1 MEGLAKLKHGK
12 LPDSLIHE
20 IFLIKKH
27 VQFELK
33 QLPEIHQNKKGRF
46 ALKKLIYLSITI
58 LLVSASLFTSCGSA
72 SSTTAANNNSTSTTT
87 AVTAGSGVLTFT
99 NTDPYTLDPA
109 ASNEA
114 LSTSYIMQIYSGL
127 MKLDNNLEPV
137 PDIAADMP
145 TVSADGLTYT
155 FHLRKDVKF
164 SDGTPVTAND
174 FQYSW
179 NRAAN
184 PATNSPTAPEYLG
197 DIAGVNDVL
206 SGTAT
211 QISGVKVI
219 DNYTLQVTINS
230 PESYFLYKLT
240 FPASFVVEKS
250 NVNAGTNWWKTPIG
264 TGPFK
269 VKEWKYD
276 ADFILARNDL
286 YYGDLPKIA
295 EIDMTLNSTTSDMDL
310 FETGDVDFTSPPA
323 EYYDQIM
330 DPSGPFYQ
338 YLSKSPSLSVDY
350 IGFNCQEA
358 PFNDPDIRQAFCL
371 AIDKDKIVNLTY
383 RNMTQKAEGI
393 LPVGIPGY
401 NNNLT
406 GLDYDVSKAQALIK
420 ASSYGNVANLPAITL
435 TIAGEGGST
444 DQEIQALVYQ
454 WKQNLGV
461 DVQIRELDPQ
471 IYYNELSQE
480 VDQMYSTGWIAD
492 YPYPQDFLDILFSSG
507 SNYNYGGYSN
517 PQFDSIIQQANGES
531 DQTKAFTL
539 YQQAEQLMINDAAC
553 LPLTFGQN
561 YLLIQP
567 WVKNLTVNALGILDF
582 NDVTISSH

>member
-1 MEGLAKLKHGK
+1 MKKITYLA
-12 LPDSLIHE
+12 I
-20 IFLIKKH
+20 
-27 VQFELK
+27 
-33 QLPEIHQNKKGRF
+33 
-46 ALKKLIYLSITI
+46 AI
-58 LLVSASLFTSCGSA
+58 LLISASLLTSCGAA
-72 SSTTAANNNSTSTTT
+72 SSTTAVNNNSSSTTT
-87 AVTAGSGVLTFT
+87 AVTAGSGTLTFT

-137 PDIAADMP
+137 PDIAASMP

-155 FHLRKDVKF
+155 FHLRTDVKF

-206 SGTAT
+206 SGKAT

-250 NVNAGTNWWKTPIG
+250 NVNSGDNWWKTPIG

-269 VKEWKYD
+269 VKEWTPETE
-276 ADFILARNDL
+276 FILARNDL

-330 DPSGPFYQ
+330 DPAGPFYQ
-338 YLSKSPSLSVDY
+338 DLSVSPSLSVDY
-350 IGFNCQEA
+350 IGFNCNEA

-371 AIDKDKIVNLTY
+371 AIDKDKIVDLTY
-383 RNMTQKAEGI
+383 RNMAQKAEGI
-393 LPVGIPGY
+393 LPPGIPGY
-401 NNNLT
+401 NANVT
-406 GLDYDVSKAQALIK
+406 GLDFDVSQAQALIK
-420 ASSYGNVANLPAITL
+420 ASTYGSAANLPPITI
-435 TIAGEGGST
+435 TVAGEGGNT
-444 DQEIQALVYQ
+444 DQVIQSLVYQ
-454 WKQNLGV
+454 WQQNLGV
-461 DVQIRELDPQ
+461 NVQVRELDPEV
-471 IYYNELSQE
+471 YYSDLSQE

-492 YPYPQDFLDILFSSG
+492 YPYPQDFLDILFSTG
-507 SNYNYGGYSN
+507 STYNYGGYSN
-517 PQFDSIIQQANGES
+517 PQFDALIQQANGES
-531 DQTKAFTL
+531 DQTKAFTI
-539 YQQAEQLMINDAAC
+539 YQQAEQLMINDGAC

-567 WVKNLTVNALGILDF
+567 WVKGLTVNALGIMDF
-582 NDVTISSH
+582 NDVTISAH

>member
-1 MEGLAKLKHGK
+1 
-12 LPDSLIHE
+12 
-20 IFLIKKH
+20 
-27 VQFELK
+27 
-33 QLPEIHQNKKGRF
+33 
-46 ALKKLIYLSITI
+46 
-58 LLVSASLFTSCGSA
+58 
-72 SSTTAANNNSTSTTT
+72 
-87 AVTAGSGVLTFT
+87 LTFT

-137 PDIAADMP
+137 PDIAASMP

-155 FHLRKDVKF
+155 FHLRTDVKF
-164 SDGTPVTAND
+164 SDGTPVTAYD

-179 NRAAN
+179 NRAAA
-184 PATNSPTAPEYLG
+184 PSTNSPTAPEYLG

-206 SGTAT
+206 SGKAT
-211 QISGVKVI
+211 QIGGVKVI
-219 DNYTLQVTINS
+219 DDYTLQVTINS

-240 FPASFVVEKS
+240 FPASFVVEKN
-250 NVNAGTNWWKTPIG
+250 NVNNGANWWKTPIG

-269 VKEWKYD
+269 VKEWTPETE
-276 ADFILARNDL
+276 FILARNDL

-310 FETGDVDFTSPPA
+310 FETGGVDFTSPPA

-330 DPSGPFYQ
+330 DPAGPFYQ
-338 YLSKSPSLSVDY
+338 DLSVSPSLSVDY
-350 IGFNCQEA
+350 IGFNCKEA

-371 AIDKDKIVNLTY
+371 AIDKDKIVDLTY
-383 RNMTQKAEGI
+383 RNMAQKAEGI
-393 LPVGIPGY
+393 LPPGIPGY
-401 NNNLT
+401 NANVT
-406 GLDYDVSKAQALIK
+406 GLDFDVSQAQALIK
-420 ASSYGNVANLPAITL
+420 ASTYGSAANLPPITI
-435 TIAGEGGST
+435 TVAGEGGST
-444 DQEIQALVYQ
+444 DQVIQSLVYQ
-454 WKQNLGV
+454 WQQNLGV
-461 DVQIRELDPQ
+461 NVQVRELAPEV
-471 IYYNELSQE
+471 YYSELSQE

-517 PQFDSIIQQANGES
+517 PQFYALIQQANSES
-531 DQTKAFTL
+531 DQTKAFAL

-567 WVKNLTVNALGILDF
+567 WVKNLTVNALGIMDF
-582 NDVTISSH
+582 NDVTISAH

>member
-1 MEGLAKLKHGK
+1 M
-12 LPDSLIHE
+12 
-20 IFLIKKH
+20 KK
-27 VQFELK
+27 
-33 QLPEIHQNKKGRF
+33 R
-46 ALKKLIYLSITI
+46 IYLATAI
-58 LLVSASLFTSCGSA
+58 LLTAASLLTSCGA
-72 SSTTAANNNSTSTTT
+72 TSSTTAVNNNSSTTT
-87 AVTAGSGVLTFT
+87 AVTPGSGTLTFT

-137 PDIAADMP
+137 PDIAASMP

-155 FHLRKDVKF
+155 FHLHTDVKF
-164 SDGTPVTAND
+164 SDGTPVTAYD

-179 NRAAN
+179 NRAAA
-184 PATNSPTAPEYLG
+184 PSTNSPTAPEYLG

-206 SGTAT
+206 SGKAT
-211 QISGVKVI
+211 QIGGVKVI
-219 DNYTLQVTINS
+219 DDYTLQVTINS

-240 FPASFVVEKS
+240 FPASFVVEKN
-250 NVNAGTNWWKTPIG
+250 NVNNGANWWKTPIG

-269 VKEWKYD
+269 VKEWTPETE
-276 ADFILARNDL
+276 FILARNDL

-310 FETGDVDFTSPPA
+310 FETGGVDFTSPPA

-330 DPSGPFYQ
+330 DPAGPFYQ
-338 YLSKSPSLSVDY
+338 DLSVSPSLSVDY
-350 IGFNCQEA
+350 IGFNCKEA

-371 AIDKDKIVNLTY
+371 AIDKDKIVDLTY
-383 RNMTQKAEGI
+383 RNMAQKAEGI
-393 LPVGIPGY
+393 LPPGIPGY
-401 NNNLT
+401 NANVT
-406 GLDYDVSKAQALIK
+406 GLDFDVSQAQALIK
-420 ASSYGNVANLPAITL
+420 ASTYGSAANLPPITI
-435 TIAGEGGST
+435 TVAGEGGST
-444 DQEIQALVYQ
+444 DQVIQSLVYQ
-454 WKQNLGV
+454 WQQNLGV
-461 DVQIRELDPQ
+461 NVQVRELAPEV
-471 IYYNELSQE
+471 YYSELSQE

-517 PQFDSIIQQANGES
+517 PQFYALIQQANSES
-531 DQTKAFTL
+531 DQTKAFAL

-567 WVKNLTVNALGILDF
+567 WVKNLTVNALGIMDF
-582 NDVTISSH
+582 NDVTISAH

>member
-1 MEGLAKLKHGK
+1 MKKITYLA
-12 LPDSLIHE
+12 I
-20 IFLIKKH
+20 
-27 VQFELK
+27 
-33 QLPEIHQNKKGRF
+33 
-46 ALKKLIYLSITI
+46 AI
-58 LLVSASLFTSCGSA
+58 LLISASLLTSCGAA
-72 SSTTAANNNSTSTTT
+72 SSTTAVNNNSSSTTT
-87 AVTAGSGVLTFT
+87 AVTAGSGTLTFT

-137 PDIAADMP
+137 PDIAASMP

-155 FHLRKDVKF
+155 FHLRTDVKF

-206 SGTAT
+206 SGKAT

-250 NVNAGTNWWKTPIG
+250 NVNSGANWWKTPIG

-269 VKEWKYD
+269 VKEWTPETE
-276 ADFILARNDL
+276 FILARNDL

-330 DPSGPFYQ
+330 DPAGPFYQ
-338 YLSKSPSLSVDY
+338 DLSVSPSLSVDY
-350 IGFNCQEA
+350 IGFNCNEA

-371 AIDKDKIVNLTY
+371 AIDKDKIVDLTY
-383 RNMTQKAEGI
+383 RNMAQKAEGI
-393 LPVGIPGY
+393 LPPGIPGY
-401 NNNLT
+401 NANVT
-406 GLDYDVSKAQALIK
+406 GLDFDVSQAQALIK
-420 ASSYGNVANLPAITL
+420 ASTYGSAANLPPITI
-435 TIAGEGGST
+435 TVAGEGGNT
-444 DQEIQALVYQ
+444 DQVIQSLVYQ
-454 WKQNLGV
+454 WQQNLGV
-461 DVQIRELDPQ
+461 NVQVRELDPEV
-471 IYYNELSQE
+471 YYSELSQE

-507 SNYNYGGYSN
+507 STYNYGGYSN
-517 PQFDSIIQQANGES
+517 PQFDALIQQANGES
-531 DQTKAFTL
+531 DQTKAFTI
-539 YQQAEQLMINDAAC
+539 YQQAEQLMINDGAC

-567 WVKNLTVNALGILDF
+567 WVKGLTVNALGIMDF
-582 NDVTISSH
+582 NDVTISAH

>member
-1 MEGLAKLKHGK
+1 MKKITYLA
-12 LPDSLIHE
+12 I
-20 IFLIKKH
+20 
-27 VQFELK
+27 
-33 QLPEIHQNKKGRF
+33 
-46 ALKKLIYLSITI
+46 AI
-58 LLVSASLFTSCGSA
+58 LLISASLLTSCGAA
-72 SSTTAANNNSTSTTT
+72 SSTTAVNNNSSSTTT
-87 AVTAGSGVLTFT
+87 AVTAGSGTLTFT

-137 PDIAADMP
+137 PDIAASMP

-155 FHLRKDVKF
+155 FHLRTDVKF

-206 SGTAT
+206 SGKAT
-211 QISGVKVI
+211 QISRVKVI

-250 NVNAGTNWWKTPIG
+250 NVNSGDNWWKTPIG

-269 VKEWKYD
+269 VKEWTPETE
-276 ADFILARNDL
+276 FILARNDL

-330 DPSGPFYQ
+330 DPAGPFYQ
-338 YLSKSPSLSVDY
+338 DLSVSPSLSVDY
-350 IGFNCQEA
+350 IGFNCNEA

-371 AIDKDKIVNLTY
+371 AIDKDKIVDLTY
-383 RNMTQKAEGI
+383 RNMAQKAEGI
-393 LPVGIPGY
+393 LPPGIPGY
-401 NNNLT
+401 NANVT
-406 GLDYDVSKAQALIK
+406 GLDFDVSQAQALIK
-420 ASSYGNVANLPAITL
+420 ASTYGSAANLPPITI
-435 TIAGEGGST
+435 TVAGEGGNT
-444 DQEIQALVYQ
+444 DQVIQSLVYQ
-454 WKQNLGV
+454 WQQNLGV
-461 DVQIRELDPQ
+461 NVQVRELDPEV
-471 IYYNELSQE
+471 YYSDLSQE

-507 SNYNYGGYSN
+507 STYNYGGYSN
-517 PQFDSIIQQANGES
+517 PQFDALIQQANGES
-531 DQTKAFTL
+531 DQTKAFMI
-539 YQQAEQLMINDAAC
+539 YQQAEQLMINDGAC

-567 WVKNLTVNALGILDF
+567 WVKGLTVNALGIMDF
-582 NDVTISSH
+582 NDVTISAH

>member
-1 MEGLAKLKHGK
+1 MKKITYLA
-12 LPDSLIHE
+12 I
-20 IFLIKKH
+20 
-27 VQFELK
+27 
-33 QLPEIHQNKKGRF
+33 
-46 ALKKLIYLSITI
+46 AI
-58 LLVSASLFTSCGSA
+58 LLISASLLTSCGAA
-72 SSTTAANNNSTSTTT
+72 SSTTAVNNNSSSTTT
-87 AVTAGSGVLTFT
+87 AVTAGSGTLTFT

-137 PDIAADMP
+137 PDIAASMP

-155 FHLRKDVKF
+155 FHLRTDVKF

-206 SGTAT
+206 SGKAT

-250 NVNAGTNWWKTPIG
+250 NVNSGDNWWKTPIG

-269 VKEWKYD
+269 VKEWTPETE
-276 ADFILARNDL
+276 FILARNDL

-330 DPSGPFYQ
+330 DPAGPFYQ
-338 YLSKSPSLSVDY
+338 DLSVSPSLSVDY
-350 IGFNCQEA
+350 IGFNCNEA

-371 AIDKDKIVNLTY
+371 AIDKDKIVDLTY
-383 RNMTQKAEGI
+383 RNMAQKAEGI
-393 LPVGIPGY
+393 LPPGIPGY
-401 NNNLT
+401 NANVT
-406 GLDYDVSKAQALIK
+406 GLDFDVSQAQALIK
-420 ASSYGNVANLPAITL
+420 ASTYGSAANLPPITI
-435 TIAGEGGST
+435 TVAGEGGNT
-444 DQEIQALVYQ
+444 DQVIQSLVYQ
-454 WKQNLGV
+454 WQQNLGV
-461 DVQIRELDPQ
+461 NVQVRELDPEV
-471 IYYNELSQE
+471 YYSDLSQE

-507 SNYNYGGYSN
+507 STYNYGGYSN
-517 PQFDSIIQQANGES
+517 PQFDALIQQANGES
-531 DQTKAFTL
+531 DQTKAFTI
-539 YQQAEQLMINDAAC
+539 YQQAEQLMINDGAC

-567 WVKNLTVNALGILDF
+567 WVKGLTVNALGIMDF
-582 NDVTISSH
+582 NDVTISAH

>member
-1 MEGLAKLKHGK
+1 M
-12 LPDSLIHE
+12 
-20 IFLIKKH
+20 KK
-27 VQFELK
+27 
-33 QLPEIHQNKKGRF
+33 R
-46 ALKKLIYLSITI
+46 IYLATAI
-58 LLVSASLFTSCGSA
+58 LLTAASLLTSCGA
-72 SSTTAANNNSTSTTT
+72 TSSTTAVNNNSSTTT
-87 AVTAGSGVLTFT
+87 AVTPGSGTLTFT

-137 PDIAADMP
+137 PDIAASMP

-155 FHLRKDVKF
+155 FHLRTDVKF
-164 SDGTPVTAND
+164 SDGTPVTAYD

-179 NRAAN
+179 NRAAA
-184 PATNSPTAPEYLG
+184 PSTNSPTAPEYLG

-206 SGTAT
+206 SGKAT
-211 QISGVKVI
+211 QIGGVKVI
-219 DNYTLQVTINS
+219 DDYTLQVTINS

-240 FPASFVVEKS
+240 FPASFVVEKN
-250 NVNAGTNWWKTPIG
+250 NVNNGANWWKTPIG

-269 VKEWKYD
+269 VKEWTPETE
-276 ADFILARNDL
+276 FILARNDL

-310 FETGDVDFTSPPA
+310 FETGGVDFTSPPA

-330 DPSGPFYQ
+330 DPAGPFYQ
-338 YLSKSPSLSVDY
+338 DLSVSPSLSVDY
-350 IGFNCQEA
+350 IGFNCKEA

-371 AIDKDKIVNLTY
+371 AIDKDKIVDLTY
-383 RNMTQKAEGI
+383 RNMAQKAEGI
-393 LPVGIPGY
+393 LPPGIPGY
-401 NNNLT
+401 NANVT
-406 GLDYDVSKAQALIK
+406 GLDFDVSQAQALIK
-420 ASSYGNVANLPAITL
+420 ASTYGSAANLPPITI
-435 TIAGEGGST
+435 TVAGEGGST
-444 DQEIQALVYQ
+444 DQVIQSLVYQ
-454 WKQNLGV
+454 WQQNLGV
-461 DVQIRELDPQ
+461 NVQVRELAPEV
-471 IYYNELSQE
+471 YYSELSQE

-517 PQFDSIIQQANGES
+517 PQFYALIQQANSES
-531 DQTKAFTL
+531 DQTKAFAL

-567 WVKNLTVNALGILDF
+567 WVKNLTVNALGIMDF
-582 NDVTISSH
+582 NDVTISAH

>member
-1 MEGLAKLKHGK
+1 
-12 LPDSLIHE
+12 
-20 IFLIKKH
+20 
-27 VQFELK
+27 
-33 QLPEIHQNKKGRF
+33 
-46 ALKKLIYLSITI
+46 LKKIIYLSLAI
-58 LLVSASLFTSCGSA
+58 LLISVSFLAGCGPVTSTASSGTTTSAS
-72 SSTTAANNNSTSTTT
+72 
-87 AVTAGSGVLTFT
+87 AVSAGSGVLTFT

-127 MKLDNNLEPV
+127 LKLDNNLEPV
-137 PDIAADMP
+137 PDIADSMP
-145 TVSADGLTYT
+145 TVSADGLTYI

-206 SGTAT
+206 SGKAT

-240 FPASFVVEKS
+240 FPSSFIVEKN
-250 NVNAGTNWWKTPIG
+250 NVNTSTNWWKAPIG

-269 VKEWKYD
+269 VQEWKQD
-276 ADFILARNDL
+276 TDFILARNDL

-295 EIDMTLNSTTSDMDL
+295 QVYMTLNSTTSDMDL
-310 FETGDVDFTSPPA
+310 FETGKVDFTGPPA
-323 EYYDQIM
+323 AYYDQIM

-350 IGFNCQEA
+350 IGFNCNEA

-383 RNMTQKAEGI
+383 RNMAQKAEGI

-401 NNNLT
+401 NDNLT

-420 ASSYGNVANLPAITL
+420 ASSYGNAANLPTITL
-435 TIAGEGGST
+435 TIAGEGGT
-444 DQEIQALVYQ
+444 TGQEIQALVYQ

-461 DVQIRELDPQ
+461 TVQIRELDPQ

-507 SNYNYGGYSN
+507 SSYNYGGYSN
-517 PQFDSIIQQANGES
+517 PQFDSLIKQANAES
-531 DQTKAFTL
+531 DQTKAFAL
-539 YQQAEQLMINDAAC
+539 YQQAEQLMVNDAAC
-553 LPLTFGQN
+553 LPITFGQS

-567 WVKNLTVNALGILDF
+567 WVKNLTVNALGIMDF

>member
-1 MEGLAKLKHGK
+1 MKKITYLA
-12 LPDSLIHE
+12 I
-20 IFLIKKH
+20 
-27 VQFELK
+27 
-33 QLPEIHQNKKGRF
+33 
-46 ALKKLIYLSITI
+46 AI
-58 LLVSASLFTSCGSA
+58 LLISASLLTSCGAA
-72 SSTTAANNNSTSTTT
+72 SSTTAVNNNSSSTTT
-87 AVTAGSGVLTFT
+87 AVTAGSGTLTFT

-137 PDIAADMP
+137 PDIAASMP

-155 FHLRKDVKF
+155 FHLRTDVKF

-206 SGTAT
+206 SGKAT

-250 NVNAGTNWWKTPIG
+250 NVNSGDNWWKTPIG

-269 VKEWKYD
+269 VKEWTPETE
-276 ADFILARNDL
+276 FILARNDL

-330 DPSGPFYQ
+330 DPAGPFYQ
-338 YLSKSPSLSVDY
+338 DLSVSPSLSVDY
-350 IGFNCQEA
+350 IGFNCNEA

-371 AIDKDKIVNLTY
+371 AIDKDKIVDLTY
-383 RNMTQKAEGI
+383 RNMAQKAEGI
-393 LPVGIPGY
+393 LPPGIPGY
-401 NNNLT
+401 NANVT
-406 GLDYDVSKAQALIK
+406 GLDFDVSQAQALIK
-420 ASSYGNVANLPAITL
+420 ASTYGSAANLPPITI
-435 TIAGEGGST
+435 TVAGEGGNT
-444 DQEIQALVYQ
+444 DQVIQSLVYQ
-454 WKQNLGV
+454 WQQNLGV
-461 DVQIRELDPQ
+461 NVQVRELDPEV
-471 IYYNELSQE
+471 YYSELSQE

-507 SNYNYGGYSN
+507 STYNYGGYSN
-517 PQFDSIIQQANGES
+517 PQFDALIQQANGES
-531 DQTKAFTL
+531 DPTKAFTI
-539 YQQAEQLMINDAAC
+539 YQQAEQLMINDGAC

-567 WVKNLTVNALGILDF
+567 WVKGLTVNALGIMDF
-582 NDVTISSH
+582 NDVTISAH

>member
-1 MEGLAKLKHGK
+1 M
-12 LPDSLIHE
+12 
-20 IFLIKKH
+20 KK
-27 VQFELK
+27 
-33 QLPEIHQNKKGRF
+33 I
-46 ALKKLIYLSITI
+46 IYLAIAI
-58 LLVSASLFTSCGSA
+58 LLIAASLLTSCGAA
-72 SSTTAANNNSTSTTT
+72 SSTTAVNNNSSSTTT
-87 AVTAGSGVLTFT
+87 AVTAGSGTLTFT

-137 PDIAADMP
+137 PDIAASMP

-155 FHLRKDVKF
+155 FHLRTDVKF

-206 SGTAT
+206 SGKAT

-219 DNYTLQVTINS
+219 DDYTLQVTINS

-250 NVNAGTNWWKTPIG
+250 NVNSGANWWKTPIG

-269 VKEWKYD
+269 VKEWTPETE
-276 ADFILARNDL
+276 FILARNDL

-330 DPSGPFYQ
+330 DPAGPFYQ

-350 IGFNCQEA
+350 IGFNCKEA
-358 PFNDPDIRQAFCL
+358 PFNDPDIRQAFCM
-371 AIDKDKIVNLTY
+371 AIDKDKIVDLTY
-383 RNMTQKAEGI
+383 RNMAQKAEGI
-393 LPVGIPGY
+393 LPPGIPGY
-401 NNNLT
+401 NANVT
-406 GLDYDVSKAQALIK
+406 GLDFDVSQAQALIK
-420 ASSYGNVANLPAITL
+420 ASSYGSAANLPPITI
-435 TIAGEGGST
+435 TVAGEGGNT
-444 DQEIQALVYQ
+444 DQVIQSLVYQ
-454 WKQNLGV
+454 WQQNLGV
-461 DVQIRELDPQ
+461 NVQVRELDPEV
-471 IYYNELSQE
+471 YYSDLSQE

-507 SNYNYGGYSN
+507 STYNYGGYSN
-517 PQFDSIIQQANGES
+517 PQFDALIQQANGES

-539 YQQAEQLMINDAAC
+539 YQQAEQLMINDGAC

-567 WVKNLTVNALGILDF
+567 WVKGLTVNALGIMDF
-582 NDVTISSH
+582 NDVTISAH

>member
-1 MEGLAKLKHGK
+1 M
-12 LPDSLIHE
+12 
-20 IFLIKKH
+20 KK
-27 VQFELK
+27 K
-33 QLPEIHQNKKGRF
+33 
-46 ALKKLIYLSITI
+46 IYFSIAI
-58 LLVSASLFTSCGSA
+58 LLAATGLLTSCGTTA
-72 SSTTAANNNSTSTTT
+72 STTAVNNNSSSTTT
-87 AVTAGSGVLTFT
+87 AVTPGSGTLTFT

-137 PDIAADMP
+137 PDIAASMP

-155 FHLRKDVKF
+155 FHLRTDVKF

-206 SGTAT
+206 SGKAT
-211 QISGVKVI
+211 QISGVKVV

-240 FPASFVVEKS
+240 FPASFLVEKS
-250 NVNAGTNWWKTPIG
+250 NINSGANWWKTPVG

-269 VKEWKYD
+269 VKEWEQD
-276 ADFILARNDL
+276 TDFILARNDL
-286 YYGDLPKIA
+286 FYGDLPKIA

-310 FETGDVDFTSPPA
+310 FETGKIDFTSPPA
-323 EYYDQIM
+323 VYYDQIM

-350 IGFNCQEA
+350 IGFNCNEA

-383 RNMTQKAEGI
+383 RNMAQKAEGI

-401 NNNLT
+401 NDNLT

-420 ASSYGNVANLPAITL
+420 ASSYGNAANLPTITL

-444 DQEIQALVYQ
+444 GQEIQALVYQ

-461 DVQIRELDPQ
+461 NVQIRELDPQ

-507 SNYNYGGYSN
+507 SSYNYGGYSN
-517 PQFDSIIQQANGES
+517 PQFDSLIKQANAES
-531 DQTKAFTL
+531 DQTKAFAL
-539 YQQAEQLMINDAAC
+539 YRQAEQLMVNDAAC
-553 LPLTFGQN
+553 LPITFGQS

-567 WVKNLTVNALGILDF
+567 WVKNLTVNALGIMDF
-582 NDVTISSH
+582 NDVTISAH

>member
-1 MEGLAKLKHGK
+1 
-12 LPDSLIHE
+12 
-20 IFLIKKH
+20 
-27 VQFELK
+27 
-33 QLPEIHQNKKGRF
+33 
-46 ALKKLIYLSITI
+46 LKKITYLAIAI
-58 LLVSASLFTSCGSA
+58 LLISASLLTSCGAA
-72 SSTTAANNNSTSTTT
+72 SSTTAVNNNSSSTTT
-87 AVTAGSGVLTFT
+87 AVTAGSGTLTFT

-137 PDIAADMP
+137 PDIAASMP

-155 FHLRKDVKF
+155 FHLRTDVKF

-206 SGTAT
+206 SGKAT

-250 NVNAGTNWWKTPIG
+250 NVNSGDSWWKTPIG

-269 VKEWKYD
+269 VKEWTPETE
-276 ADFILARNDL
+276 FILARNDL

-330 DPSGPFYQ
+330 DPAGPFYQ
-338 YLSKSPSLSVDY
+338 DLSVSPSLSVDY
-350 IGFNCQEA
+350 IGFNCNEA

-371 AIDKDKIVNLTY
+371 AIDKDKIVDLTY
-383 RNMTQKAEGI
+383 RNMAQKAEGI
-393 LPVGIPGY
+393 LPPGIPGY
-401 NNNLT
+401 NANVT
-406 GLDYDVSKAQALIK
+406 GLDFDVSQAQALIK
-420 ASSYGNVANLPAITL
+420 ASTYGSAANLPPITI
-435 TIAGEGGST
+435 TVAGEGGNT
-444 DQEIQALVYQ
+444 DQVIQSLVYQ
-454 WKQNLGV
+454 WQQNLGV
-461 DVQIRELDPQ
+461 NVQVRELDPEV
-471 IYYNELSQE
+471 YYSDLSQE

-507 SNYNYGGYSN
+507 STYNYGGYSN
-517 PQFDSIIQQANGES
+517 PQFDALIQQANGES
-531 DQTKAFTL
+531 DQTKAFTI
-539 YQQAEQLMINDAAC
+539 YQQAEQLMINDGAC

-567 WVKNLTVNALGILDF
+567 WVKGLTVNALGIMDF
-582 NDVTISSH
+582 NDVTISAH

>member
-1 MEGLAKLKHGK
+1 M
-12 LPDSLIHE
+12 
-20 IFLIKKH
+20 KK
-27 VQFELK
+27 
-33 QLPEIHQNKKGRF
+33 I
-46 ALKKLIYLSITI
+46 IYLSIAI
-58 LLVSASLFTSCGSA
+58 LLAAASLLTSCGAA
-72 SSTTAANNNSTSTTT
+72 SSTTAVNNNSTGTTT
-87 AVTAGSGVLTFT
+87 AVTPGSGVLTFT

-137 PDIAADMP
+137 PDIAASMP

-155 FHLRKDVKF
+155 FNLRKDVKF
-164 SDGTPVTAND
+164 SDGTPVTAYD

-179 NRAAN
+179 TRAAT
-184 PATNSPTAPEYLG
+184 PATNSPTATEYLG

-206 SGTAT
+206 SGKAT

-250 NVNAGTNWWKTPIG
+250 NVTSGANWWKTPIG

-269 VKEWKYD
+269 VQEWTPETE
-276 ADFILARNDL
+276 FILARNDL

-295 EIDMTLNSTTSDMDL
+295 EIDMTLNSTTNDMDL

-338 YLSKSPSLSVDY
+338 DLSVSPSLSVDY
-350 IGFNCQEA
+350 IGFNCKEA

-371 AIDKDKIVNLTY
+371 AIDKDKIVDLTY
-383 RNMTQKAEGI
+383 RNMAQKAEGI
-393 LPVGIPGY
+393 LPPGIPGY
-401 NNNLT
+401 NANVT
-406 GLDYDVSKAQALIK
+406 GLNFNVTQAQALIK
-420 ASSYGNVANLPAITL
+420 ASTYGSAANLPPITI
-435 TIAGEGGST
+435 TVAGEGGNT
-444 DQEIQALVYQ
+444 DQVIQSLVYQ
-454 WKQNLGV
+454 WQQNLGV
-461 DVQIRELDPQ
+461 NVQVRELDPEV
-471 IYYNELSQE
+471 YYSELSQE

-507 SNYNYGGYSN
+507 SSYNYGGYSN
-517 PQFDSIIQQANGES
+517 PQFDALIQQANSKS
-531 DQTKAFTL
+531 DQTKAFAL

-553 LPLTFGQN
+553 LPLTFGQT
-561 YLLIQP
+561 YLLVQP
-567 WVKNLTVNALGILDF
+567 WVKNLSVNALGIMDF
-582 NDVTISSH
+582 NDVTISPH

>member
-1 MEGLAKLKHGK
+1 MKKITYLA
-12 LPDSLIHE
+12 I
-20 IFLIKKH
+20 
-27 VQFELK
+27 
-33 QLPEIHQNKKGRF
+33 
-46 ALKKLIYLSITI
+46 AI
-58 LLVSASLFTSCGSA
+58 LLISASLLTSCGAA
-72 SSTTAANNNSTSTTT
+72 SSTTAVNNNSSSTTT
-87 AVTAGSGVLTFT
+87 AVTAGSGTLTFT

-137 PDIAADMP
+137 PDIAASMP

-155 FHLRKDVKF
+155 FHLRTDVKF

-206 SGTAT
+206 SGKAT

-250 NVNAGTNWWKTPIG
+250 NVNSGANWWKTPIG

-269 VKEWKYD
+269 VKEWTPETE
-276 ADFILARNDL
+276 FILARNDL

-330 DPSGPFYQ
+330 DPAGPFYQ
-338 YLSKSPSLSVDY
+338 DLSVSPSLSVDY
-350 IGFNCQEA
+350 IGFNCNEA

-371 AIDKDKIVNLTY
+371 AIDKDKIVDLTY
-383 RNMTQKAEGI
+383 RNMAQKAEGI
-393 LPVGIPGY
+393 LPPGIPGY
-401 NNNLT
+401 NANVT
-406 GLDYDVSKAQALIK
+406 GLDFDVSQAQALIK
-420 ASSYGNVANLPAITL
+420 ASTYGSAANLPPITI
-435 TIAGEGGST
+435 TVAGEGGNT
-444 DQEIQALVYQ
+444 DQVIQSLVYQ
-454 WKQNLGV
+454 WQQNLGV
-461 DVQIRELDPQ
+461 NVQVRELDPEV
-471 IYYNELSQE
+471 YYSELSQE

-507 SNYNYGGYSN
+507 STYNYGGYSN
-517 PQFDSIIQQANGES
+517 PQFDALIQQANGES

-539 YQQAEQLMINDAAC
+539 YQQAEQLMINDGAC

-567 WVKNLTVNALGILDF
+567 WVKGLTVNALGIMDF
-582 NDVTISSH
+582 NDVTISAH

>member
-1 MEGLAKLKHGK
+1 
-12 LPDSLIHE
+12 
-20 IFLIKKH
+20 
-27 VQFELK
+27 
-33 QLPEIHQNKKGRF
+33 
-46 ALKKLIYLSITI
+46 
-58 LLVSASLFTSCGSA
+58 
-72 SSTTAANNNSTSTTT
+72 
-87 AVTAGSGVLTFT
+87 LTFT

-137 PDIAADMP
+137 PDIAARMP
-145 TVSADGLTYT
+145 TVSVDGLTYT

-206 SGTAT
+206 SGKAT

-219 DNYTLQVTINS
+219 DDYTLQVTINS

-250 NVNAGTNWWKTPIG
+250 NVNSGANWWKTPIG

-269 VKEWKYD
+269 VKEWTPETE
-276 ADFILARNDL
+276 FILARNDL

-330 DPSGPFYQ
+330 DPAGPFYQ
-338 YLSKSPSLSVDY
+338 DLSVSPSLSVDY
-350 IGFNCQEA
+350 IGFNCKEA

-371 AIDKDKIVNLTY
+371 AIDKDKIVDLTY

-393 LPVGIPGY
+393 LPPGIPGY
-401 NNNLT
+401 NANVT
-406 GLDYDVSKAQALIK
+406 GLDFDVSKAQALIK
-420 ASSYGNVANLPAITL
+420 ASTYGSATNLPPITI
-435 TIAGEGGST
+435 TVAGEGGNT
-444 DQEIQALVYQ
+444 DQVIQSLVYQ
-454 WKQNLGV
+454 WQQNLGV
-461 DVQIRELDPQ
+461 NVQVRELDPEV
-471 IYYNELSQE
+471 YYSELSQE

-507 SNYNYGGYSN
+507 SSYNYGGYSN
-517 PQFDSIIQQANGES
+517 PQFDALIQQANGES
-531 DQTKAFTL
+531 DQTKAFAL
-539 YQQAEQLMINDAAC
+539 YQQAEQLMINDGAC

-567 WVKNLTVNALGILDF
+567 WVKGLTVNALGIMDF
-582 NDVTISSH
+582 NDVTISAH

>member
-1 MEGLAKLKHGK
+1 MKKITYLA
-12 LPDSLIHE
+12 I
-20 IFLIKKH
+20 
-27 VQFELK
+27 
-33 QLPEIHQNKKGRF
+33 
-46 ALKKLIYLSITI
+46 AI
-58 LLVSASLFTSCGSA
+58 LLISASLLTSCGAA
-72 SSTTAANNNSTSTTT
+72 SSTTAVNNNSSSTTT
-87 AVTAGSGVLTFT
+87 AVTAGSGTLTFT

-137 PDIAADMP
+137 PDIAASMP

-155 FHLRKDVKF
+155 FHLRTDVKF

-206 SGTAT
+206 SGKAT

-250 NVNAGTNWWKTPIG
+250 NVNSGANWWKTPIG

-269 VKEWKYD
+269 VKEWTPETE
-276 ADFILARNDL
+276 FILARNDL

-330 DPSGPFYQ
+330 DPAGPFYQ
-338 YLSKSPSLSVDY
+338 DLSVSPSLSVDY
-350 IGFNCQEA
+350 IGFNCNEA

-371 AIDKDKIVNLTY
+371 AIDKDKIVDLTY
-383 RNMTQKAEGI
+383 RNMAQKAEGI
-393 LPVGIPGY
+393 LPPGIPGY
-401 NNNLT
+401 NANVT
-406 GLDYDVSKAQALIK
+406 GLDFDVSQAQALIK
-420 ASSYGNVANLPAITL
+420 ASTYGSAANLPPITI
-435 TIAGEGGST
+435 TVAGEGGNT
-444 DQEIQALVYQ
+444 DQVIQSLVYQ
-454 WKQNLGV
+454 WQQNLGV
-461 DVQIRELDPQ
+461 NVQVRELDPEV
-471 IYYNELSQE
+471 YYSDLSQE

-507 SNYNYGGYSN
+507 STYNYGGYSN
-517 PQFDSIIQQANGES
+517 PQFDALIQQANGES
-531 DQTKAFTL
+531 DQTKAFTI
-539 YQQAEQLMINDAAC
+539 YQQAEQLMINDGAC

-567 WVKNLTVNALGILDF
+567 WVKGLTVNALGIMDF
-582 NDVTISSH
+582 NDVTISAH

>member
-1 MEGLAKLKHGK
+1 MKKITYLA
-12 LPDSLIHE
+12 I
-20 IFLIKKH
+20 
-27 VQFELK
+27 
-33 QLPEIHQNKKGRF
+33 
-46 ALKKLIYLSITI
+46 AI
-58 LLVSASLFTSCGSA
+58 LLISASLLTSCGAA
-72 SSTTAANNNSTSTTT
+72 SSTTAVNNNSSSTTT
-87 AVTAGSGVLTFT
+87 AVTAGSGTLTFT

-137 PDIAADMP
+137 PDIAASMP

-155 FHLRKDVKF
+155 FHLRTDVKF

-206 SGTAT
+206 SGKAT

-250 NVNAGTNWWKTPIG
+250 NVNSGDNWWKTPIG

-269 VKEWKYD
+269 VKEWTPETE
-276 ADFILARNDL
+276 FILARNDL

-330 DPSGPFYQ
+330 DPAGPFYQ
-338 YLSKSPSLSVDY
+338 DLSVSPSLSVDY
-350 IGFNCQEA
+350 IGFNCNEA

-371 AIDKDKIVNLTY
+371 AIDKDKIVDLTY
-383 RNMTQKAEGI
+383 RNMAQKAEGI
-393 LPVGIPGY
+393 LPPGIPGY
-401 NNNLT
+401 NANVT
-406 GLDYDVSKAQALIK
+406 GLDFDVSQAQALIK
-420 ASSYGNVANLPAITL
+420 ASTYGSAANLPPITI
-435 TIAGEGGST
+435 TVAGEGGNT
-444 DQEIQALVYQ
+444 DQVIQSLVYQ
-454 WKQNLGV
+454 WQQNLGV
-461 DVQIRELDPQ
+461 NVQVRELDPEV
-471 IYYNELSQE
+471 YYSDLSQE

-507 SNYNYGGYSN
+507 STYNYGGYSN
-517 PQFDSIIQQANGES
+517 PQFDALIQQANGES
-531 DQTKAFTL
+531 DPTKAFTL
-539 YQQAEQLMINDAAC
+539 YQQAEQLMINDGAC

-567 WVKNLTVNALGILDF
+567 WVKGLTVNALGIMDF
-582 NDVTISSH
+582 NDVTISAH

>member
-1 MEGLAKLKHGK
+1 M
-12 LPDSLIHE
+12 
-20 IFLIKKH
+20 KK
-27 VQFELK
+27 
-33 QLPEIHQNKKGRF
+33 I
-46 ALKKLIYLSITI
+46 IYLATAI
-58 LLVSASLFTSCGSA
+58 LLTAAGLLTSCGAA
-72 SSTTAANNNSTSTTT
+72 SSTTAVNNNSSSTTT
-87 AVTAGSGVLTFT
+87 AVTPGSGTLTFT

-137 PDIAADMP
+137 PDIAARMP
-145 TVSADGLTYT
+145 TVSVDGLTYT

-206 SGTAT
+206 SGKAT

-219 DNYTLQVTINS
+219 DDYTLQVTINS

-250 NVNAGTNWWKTPIG
+250 NVNSGANWWKTPIG

-269 VKEWKYD
+269 VKEWTPETE
-276 ADFILARNDL
+276 FILARNDL

-330 DPSGPFYQ
+330 DPAGPFYQ
-338 YLSKSPSLSVDY
+338 DLSVSPSLSVDY
-350 IGFNCQEA
+350 IGFNCKEA

-371 AIDKDKIVNLTY
+371 AIDKDKIVDLTY

-393 LPVGIPGY
+393 LPPGIPGY
-401 NNNLT
+401 NANVT
-406 GLDYDVSKAQALIK
+406 GLDFDVSKAQALIK
-420 ASSYGNVANLPAITL
+420 ASTYGSATNLPPITI
-435 TIAGEGGST
+435 TVAGEGGNT
-444 DQEIQALVYQ
+444 DQVIQSLVYQ
-454 WKQNLGV
+454 WQQNLGV
-461 DVQIRELDPQ
+461 NVQVRELDPEV
-471 IYYNELSQE
+471 YYSELSQE

-507 SNYNYGGYSN
+507 SSYNYGGYSN
-517 PQFDSIIQQANGES
+517 PQFDALIQQANGES
-531 DQTKAFTL
+531 DQTKAFAL
-539 YQQAEQLMINDAAC
+539 YQQAEQLMINDGAC

-567 WVKNLTVNALGILDF
+567 WVKGLTVNALGIMDF
-582 NDVTISSH
+582 NDVTISAH